1 MLRHYTS
8 RSAEMNDQPRITWL
22 IDRMA
27 SRGRVRI
34 GLLGRNLVVALW
46 DKQVPLEGNDMQT
59 LDDLA
64 SARRT
69 LHLVPPLRDG
79 GYTHLLGGKIGLLP
93 GEAAT
98 LKAVLLGTPE
108 GLRTRR
114 QALLEMVAEVGRAE
128 PAGTVAGETGIAHHA
143 EATEAQIPHARRM
156 LMDFDLAFPSVRSSM

>member
-1 MLRHYTS
+1 
-8 RSAEMNDQPRITWL
+8 MNDQPRITWL

-69 LHLVPPLRDG
+69 AHLVPPLRDG

-114 QALLEMVAEVGRAE
+114 QALLDMVAEEGRAE
-128 PAGTVAGETGIAHHA
+128 PASPETGETGIAHHA
-143 EATEAQIPHARRM
+143 EATEAHIGHARRM
-156 LMDFDLAFPSVRSSM
+156 LMDFDQAFPSVRGSM

>member
-1 MLRHYTS
+1 MS
-8 RSAEMNDQPRITWL
+8 DQPRITWL

-27 SRGRVRI
+27 TRGRVRV

-46 DKQVPLEGNDMQT
+46 DKQIPLDNNDMQT

-64 SARRT
+64 SSRRT
-69 LHLVPPLRDG
+69 THLVPPLRDG

-98 LKAVLLGTPE
+98 LKAVLLGTSD

-114 QALLEMVAEVGRAE
+114 QALLDMVAEEGKLE
-128 PAGTVAGETGIAHHA
+128 PAIPETGETGIAHHA
-143 EATEAQIPHARRM
+143 EATEARIGHARRM
-156 LMDFDLAFPSVRSSM
+156 LIDFDQAFPSVRGSM

>member
-1 MLRHYTS
+1 MS
-8 RSAEMNDQPRITWL
+8 DQPRITWL

-27 SRGRVRI
+27 TRGRVRV

-46 DKQVPLEGNDMQT
+46 DKQIPLDNNDMQT

-64 SARRT
+64 SSRRT
-69 LHLVPPLRDG
+69 THLVPPLRDG

-98 LKAVLLGTPE
+98 LKAVLLGTPD

-114 QALLEMVAEVGRAE
+114 QALLDMVAEEGKLE
-128 PAGTVAGETGIAHHA
+128 PTGPEAGETGIAHHA
-143 EATEAQIPHARRM
+143 EATEAQIGHARRM
-156 LMDFDLAFPSVRSSM
+156 LMDFDQAFPSVRGSM